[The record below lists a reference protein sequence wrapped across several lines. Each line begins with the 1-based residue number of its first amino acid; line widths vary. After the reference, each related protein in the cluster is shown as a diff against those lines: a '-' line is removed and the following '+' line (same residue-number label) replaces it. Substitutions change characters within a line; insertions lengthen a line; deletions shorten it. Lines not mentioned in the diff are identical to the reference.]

1 MSDPTAYGGHMFRRL
16 LRPLVAVVVVVG
28 LWAVASPAGAVD
40 NPAYSSPPPS
50 TVVTTTAPTSSNQV
64 ETAVQVAPARDTLAI
79 TGSDATG
86 LAVIGSILVLVGA
99 GALVLRRRNVPA
111 S

>member
-1 MSDPTAYGGHMFRRL
+1 MSFRRL
-16 LRPLVAVVVVVG
+16 LQLTLAVVVAAG

-40 NPAYSSPPPS
+40 NPDYTSPPPS
-50 TVVTTTAPTSSNQV
+50 TVITTPPPTEPQV
-64 ETAVQVAPARDTLAI
+64 ETAVQVAPVRDRLAI

-86 LAVIGSILVLVGA
+86 TVVVGVTLVLIGA
-99 GALVLRRRNVPA
+99 GVLVLRRRGVPA

>member
-1 MSDPTAYGGHMFRRL
+1 MSIRRL
-16 LRPLVAVVVVVG
+16 LQLSLAVVVAAG

-40 NPAYSSPPPS
+40 NPDYTSPPPS
-50 TVVTTTAPTSSNQV
+50 TVVTTPPPAEQQV
-64 ETAVQVAPARDTLAI
+64 ETAVQVAPVRDRLAI

-86 LAVIGSILVLVGA
+86 TVVLGVTLVLIGA
-99 GALVLRRRNVPA
+99 GVLVLRRRGVPA

>member
-1 MSDPTAYGGHMFRRL
+1 MSFRRL
-16 LRPLVAVVVVVG
+16 LRPLLVVAVVVG

-50 TVVTTTAPTSSNQV
+50 TVVTTTTPTSSSQV
-64 ETAVQVAPARDTLAI
+64 ETAVQVAPVRDTLAI

-86 LAVIGSILVLVGA
+86 LAVIGSVLVLVGV